1 MQTGRRAVLPALA
14 IIAFGAAS
22 PAQAHPHVWIEM
34 QSDVVFNDQ
43 GLISGVKLTWTFD
56 EGYAQVALD
65 GLDKNGNGTY
75 DPEELEPL
83 TRENLES
90 LKDYGYFTH
99 VRFAG
104 KMQAMGAPAES
115 GQTYSDDKL
124 RLHFQLPLLTPVDPT
139 KGEFVL
145 KVYDPEFYISFNY
158 LPDATVAVTGNMPK
172 ACKTVLK
179 PVPTDAEVEQTRA
192 MLSTKGPDWKPDEQE
207 DFGAIFAQPVTIQC
221 QA

>member
-1 MQTGRRAVLPALA
+1 MRTGRRAALPAIAILA
-14 IIAFGAAS
+14 LAAAS

-34 QSDVVFNDQ
+34 QSDVIFNAQ
-43 GLISGVKLTWTFD
+43 GLISAVKLTWTFD
-56 EGYAQVALD
+56 DGYAQVALD
-65 GLDKNGNGTY
+65 GLDTNGNGIY
-75 DPEELEPL
+75 DPAELEPL

-90 LKDYGYFTH
+90 LKDYDYFTH

-104 KMQAMGAPAES
+104 KAQAMGTPAEA

-124 RLHFQLPLLTPVDPT
+124 RLHFQLPLVTPIDPT

-158 LPDATVAVTGNMPK
+158 LADATVAVTGNMPA
-172 ACKTVLK
+172 ACKPVLK
-179 PVPTDAEVEQTRA
+179 PVPSDAEIEQTRA
-192 MLSTKGPDWKPDEQE
+192 MLSTKGPDWKPDEEE
-207 DFGAIFAQPVTIQC
+207 DFGALFAQPVTIQC